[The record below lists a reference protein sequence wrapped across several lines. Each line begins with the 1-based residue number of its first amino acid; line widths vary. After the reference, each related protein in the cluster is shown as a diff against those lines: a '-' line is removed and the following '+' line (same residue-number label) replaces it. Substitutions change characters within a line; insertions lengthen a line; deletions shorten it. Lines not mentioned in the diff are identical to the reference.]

1 LGTESA
7 KGNSVA
13 NKNRLFKFKRAKRVL
28 VALVL
33 VIAVT
38 GFIVVGYAFHFFT
51 PPVNCL
57 ARPTG
62 GPNTAVFTIVMA
74 DEGMNIGFNGSYYHS
89 PPWPDMNVS
98 IGENVVIHV
107 FNNDTA
113 EAHGFQISHY
123 FDQGLGQSGLA
134 PGKCYDVRFVATTPG
149 SFQVFCNIFCTIH
162 LSMQYGRLNV
172 N

>member
-1 LGTESA
+1 LGTDSA
-7 KGNSVA
+7 KDHAVV
-13 NKNRLFKFKRAKRVL
+13 NKNRFFKSRRSQRIL
-28 VALVL
+28 VTLVL
-33 VIAVT
+33 VIAVS
-38 GFIVVGYAFHFFT
+38 GFFVLSYAFNFFT

-62 GPNTAVFTIVMA
+62 GPGTAVFTIVMA

-89 PPWPDMNVS
+89 APWPVMNVTL
-98 IGENVVIHV
+98 GENVIIHV
-107 FNNDTA
+107 FNNDTV

-134 PGKCYDVRFVATTPG
+134 PGKCYDVRFVATTLG